1 MLSWGILNS
10 QMHYYPKQ
18 YGLWWYGGTDQDL
31 DDGIDGSGDD
41 GDATNHFLGMCRYR
55 ALYI

>member
-1 MLSWGILNS
+1 
-10 QMHYYPKQ
+10 MHYYPKQ
-18 YGLWWYGGTDQDL
+18 YGLWWYGGTDYDL